1 MTPGDS
7 KLLEGS
13 HDLHYTTNTDDFKL
27 LECQTNTSGS
37 SALKGFE
44 MKKKKSGVYVRL
56 RLLKTCSRKSGE
68 GTQKLRLSIIQT
80 TSLLELGS
88 YTV

>member
-44 MKKKKSGVYVRL
+44 MKKKSGVYVRL
-56 RLLKTCSRKSGE
+56 RLLKTCSIKSGE

>member
-1 MTPGDS
+1 MTAGDS

-44 MKKKKSGVYVRL
+44 MKKKSGVYVRL
-56 RLLKTCSRKSGE
+56 RLLKTCSIKSGE

>member
-13 HDLHYTTNTDDFKL
+13 HDLHYTTNTDDLKL

-44 MKKKKSGVYVRL
+44 MKKKSGVYLRL
-56 RLLKTCSRKSGE
+56 RLLKTCSIKSGE

-80 TSLLELGS
+80 ASLLELGS

>member
-44 MKKKKSGVYVRL
+44 MKKKSGVSLRL
-56 RLLKTCSRKSGE
+56 RLLKTCSIKSGE

>member
-1 MTPGDS
+1 MTAGDS

-44 MKKKKSGVYVRL
+44 MKKKKVG
-56 RLLKTCSRKSGE
+56 CM
-68 GTQKLRLSIIQT
+68 
-80 TSLLELGS
+80 
-88 YTV
+88 

>member
-44 MKKKKSGVYVRL
+44 MKKKSGVYLRL
-56 RLLKTCSRKSGE
+56 RLLKTCSIKSGE

-80 TSLLELGS
+80 ASLLELGS

>member
-13 HDLHYTTNTDDFKL
+13 HDLHYTTNTDDLKL

-44 MKKKKSGVYVRL
+44 MKKKSGVYLRL
-56 RLLKTCSRKSGE
+56 RLLKTCSIKSGE
-68 GTQKLRLSIIQT
+68 GSQKLRLPIIQT
-80 TSLLELGS
+80 ASLLELGS